1 MMGLSAQ
8 FCLPVVELF
17 WFFHTDH
24 NGQINP
30 LIKSEISPLAASVPG
45 SVVSRDWFGCVFF
58 PSEPL

>member
-1 MMGLSAQ
+1 MGLSAQ
-8 FCLPVVELF
+8 FCLPVVEFF

-30 LIKSEISPLAASVPG
+30 LIKSASVPG